1 MPKVIDPEL
10 KARAVRLVLE
20 HRAEYP
26 TLTAA
31 GQVQRGGVRLIRRGQ
46 AVRACGM
53 GWSVAS
59 WVVVVAWDLARTS
72 RPR

>member
-26 TLTAA
+26 TTTATVFA
-31 GQVQRGGVRLIRRGQ
+31 VAKQVGESRNPYKSGKKPG
-46 AVRACGM
+46 AVH
-53 GWSVAS
+53 
-59 WVVVVAWDLARTS
+59 RTS
-72 RPR
+72 